1 MKLCDSVTLCLIF
14 KKLNVMK
21 KIIVSLDHVVRA
33 LMAAYEREMGIK
45 SMDCCT
51 ERDGRIVVRF
61 SVERIQRG
69 QLDKLEATKWLRM
82 CGCELRYQGMM
93 SRMVLSV
100 KLPYELMLLS
110 GVIFVKMTEKEFCNF
125 FCAVAKTAM
134 KACPVVTLEGIRYNE
149 RSVVARAEV
158 RYVSGMTP
166 EGVSVSTELNRIAS
180 LFNGYADGFEED
192 QFGGKARIEL
202 TLDWEDVE
210 STD

>member
-1 MKLCDSVTLCLIF
+1 MNLCDSVTLCLIF

-21 KIIVSLDHVVRA
+21 KIIISLDHIVGA
-33 LMAAYEREMGIK
+33 LMAAYEKEMVIK
-45 SMDCCT
+45 SSGCST
-51 ERDGRIVVRF
+51 EQDGRLVVRF
-61 SVERIQRG
+61 TVDSIKRG
-69 QLDKLEATKWLRM
+69 QLDKLEAAKWLKK
-82 CGCELRYQGMM
+82 CGFELRYQGMV
-93 SRMVLSV
+93 SRVVLSV

-110 GVIFVKMTEKEFCNF
+110 GVIFVKLTEKEFNNL
-125 FCAVAKTAM
+125 FCAVAKSAL

-149 RSVVARAEV
+149 RTVVARVEV

-166 EGVSVSTELNRIAS
+166 EGVCVSTELNRIAS

-202 TLDWEDVE
+202 TLDSEDVE

>member
-1 MKLCDSVTLCLIF
+1 
-14 KKLNVMK
+14 MK
-21 KIIVSLDHVVRA
+21 KIIVSLDHVVGA
-33 LMAAYEREMGIK
+33 IMAAYEKEMGIK
-45 SMDCCT
+45 SMDCST
-51 ERDGRIVVRF
+51 ERDGRIVVRY
-61 SVERIQRG
+61 SVDSIKRG
-69 QLDKLEATKWLRM
+69 QLDKLEAAKWLKA
-82 CGCELRYQGMM
+82 CGCEFKYQQMM
-93 SRMVLSV
+93 SRVVLSV

-110 GVIFVKMTEKEFCNF
+110 GVIFLKMTEKEFCNF

-202 TLDWEDVE
+202 TLDSQDVE

>member
-1 MKLCDSVTLCLIF
+1 MGA
-14 KKLNVMK
+14 
-21 KIIVSLDHVVRA
+21 IV
-33 LMAAYEREMGIK
+33 AAYEREMNIRSNGC
-45 SMDCCT
+45 STD
-51 ERDGRIVVRF
+51 EDGRMILKF
-61 SVERIQRG
+61 SVDMIKRS

-93 SRMVLSV
+93 SRVVLSV

-110 GVIFVKMTEKEFCNF
+110 GVIFVKLKEKEFNNL
-125 FCAVAKTAM
+125 FCAVAKSAL

-149 RSVVARAEV
+149 RTVVGRAGV

-166 EGVSVSTELNRIAS
+166 EGVSVSGEIYRIAS

-202 TLDWEDVE
+202 TLDSEDVE